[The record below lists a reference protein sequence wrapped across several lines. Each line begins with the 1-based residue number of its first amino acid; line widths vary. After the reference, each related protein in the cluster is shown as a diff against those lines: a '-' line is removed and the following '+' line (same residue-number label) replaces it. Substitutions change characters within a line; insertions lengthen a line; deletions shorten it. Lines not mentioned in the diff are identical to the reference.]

1 MQNTV
6 IHEIPAV
13 WDGESRIL
21 MLGTMPSPASREAGF
36 FYMHPRNRFWQVLP
50 AVFGEKLKFPN
61 SVAEKEAAIAERRS
75 FLLKHNIALWDVLSS
90 CEILG
95 AQDSSIQNAVPND
108 FTERLRGWRFF
119 CVFYFLGKCN
129 KINCCNSYIG
139 KSINGKT
146 SCKKLRADKR
156 RIFGK

>member
-13 WDGESRIL
+13 WDEGSRVL
-21 MLGTMPSPASREAGF
+21 LLGTMPSPASREAGF
-36 FYMHPRNRFWQVLP
+36 FYMHPQNRFWKVMA
-50 AVFGEKLKFPN
+50 AVFGEELKFPN
-61 SVAEKEAAIAERRS
+61 SADEKEAAIAERRS

-108 FTERLRGWRFF
+108 FTELLRGWRFF
-119 CVFYFLGKCN
+119 CVFYFLG
-129 KINCCNSYIG
+129 IS
-139 KSINGKT
+139 T
-146 SCKKLRADKR
+146 
-156 RIFGK
+156 